1 MYHGT
6 VFYIIDLTKSTFK
19 GEVAQKLLQVGWWM
33 EKMFAFVLIQSKVSF
48 FPKFNKLN
56 QSCPKIHFYIS
67 LS

>member
-6 VFYIIDLTKSTFK
+6 VSYIIDLTKSTFK

-48 FPKFNKLN
+48 YGKRMN
-56 QSCPKIHFYIS
+56 IYVD
-67 LS
+67 LSNPAQVPHN